1 MAKWKKQNLKPK
13 QCSSFPKNTAVQTCS
28 GESVCCNNDNT
39 EIAAAMKKAT
49 FNNTEIAEGIRW
61 GGLNNTEIAAAM
73 KEAISNKTEIPAGM
87 KWASFNN
94 IEITAGMREAA
105 FNNTEIATGMK
116 RAGYNT
122 IQIAAAHGNC
132 YRDEAGRLQ

>member
-28 GESVCCNNDNT
+28 GESVCCNDD
-39 EIAAAMKKAT
+39 
-49 FNNTEIAEGIRW
+49 
-61 GGLNNTEIAAAM
+61 NTEIAAAM

-122 IQIAAAHGNC
+122 IEIGAAHRNC
-132 YRDEAGRLQ
+132 YRDEASRLQ